1 MRTWPGEIERE
12 RERETERSFIDN
24 QEVEQKRRSTS
35 NCRRCLIHSTL
46 NAQGK
51 LNLAKRVAHSSQH
64 IL

>member
-1 MRTWPGEIERE
+1 
-12 RERETERSFIDN
+12 
-24 QEVEQKRRSTS
+24 
-35 NCRRCLIHSTL
+35 LIHSTL